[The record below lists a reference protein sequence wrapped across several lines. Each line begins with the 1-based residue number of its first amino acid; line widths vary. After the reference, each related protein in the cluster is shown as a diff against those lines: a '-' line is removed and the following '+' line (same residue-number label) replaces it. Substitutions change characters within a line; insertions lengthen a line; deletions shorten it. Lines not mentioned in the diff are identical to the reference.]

1 MSLVTQF
8 ENNSMRKSY
17 RTSLPLKVI
26 LNGEQFNA
34 IDWSLTGLALKD
46 LPFELEPGEK
56 IKAVLIL
63 PMYEATL
70 SLPVLLLHEY
80 TEKGRSGFSFVDLS
94 SKNKNVLRRFIELA
108 ISGKID
114 RVDDIIAVYE
124 EPQIETPI
132 QTPVLLQEDE
142 AQALKSSFL
151 RTSVRY
157 ILFAFVVFGL
167 LGLLLFYN
175 MRYTY
180 EGSGIVTGND
190 LKIYPH
196 IGGIVE
202 KLYVKEHDIVKEGAP
217 LAQIDS
223 SKIEYRLALLEVAK
237 KREKNL
243 IAHEVKRLQ
252 KSEKQHTA
260 LLKIAKR
267 KVTRTYNAYQN
278 AKAQYASRLITASTL
293 LALENAYIDAK
304 LSLEKIKTMQEK
316 SIEKE
321 PDNTKNGLQIDE
333 INVKSDYL
341 KKQLAL
347 YHVSAPAD
355 GEVYEIYVRE
365 GEEAVKSRPLLLL
378 WTEDEAYIVANVPNS
393 HFSDIAVG
401 TKVDIVD
408 RNENIT
414 FHGEVYKTGNI
425 DESLLQN
432 DTFSVYIR
440 PEKTTYRLKP
450 HQRVELLFKRE
461 F

>member
-1 MSLVTQF
+1 MSLITQF

-17 RTSLPLKVI
+17 RTSLPLKVV
-26 LNGEQFNA
+26 LNGEHFNA

-46 LPFELEPGEK
+46 LPFTLEPGEK
-56 IKAVLIL
+56 IKALLIL

-70 SLPVLLLHEY
+70 SLPVMLLHEY
-80 TEKGRSGFSFVDLS
+80 TEKGRSGFSFIDLS
-94 SKNKNVLRRFIELA
+94 SKNKNVMRRFIELA

-124 EPQIETPI
+124 EPHIETPI
-132 QTPVLLQEDE
+132 QTPVILQEDE
-142 AQALKSSFL
+142 AQALKVSFL
-151 RTSVRY
+151 RTSVKY
-157 ILFAFVVFGL
+157 ILFAFVIFGL

-180 EGSGIVTGND
+180 EGSGIVKGND

-196 IGGIVE
+196 VGGMVE

-217 LAQIDS
+217 LVQIDS

-237 KREKNL
+237 ERERNV
-243 IAHEVKRLQ
+243 IAHETKRLQ

-267 KVTRTYNAYQN
+267 KVARTYNAYKN

-293 LALENAYIDAK
+293 LASENAYIDAK
-304 LSLEKIKTMQEK
+304 LSLEKIKAMQEMN
-316 SIEKE
+316 SEKE
-321 PDNTKNGLQIDE
+321 PENPKSGLQLDE

-347 YHVSAPAD
+347 YHISAPVD

-365 GEEAVKSRPLLLL
+365 GEEAAKSRPLLLL
-378 WTEDEAYIVANVPNS
+378 WTADEAYIVANIPNS
-393 HFSDIAVG
+393 HFSDISVG

-408 RNENIT
+408 RNENST
-414 FHGEVYKTGNI
+414 FHGKVYKTGNI
-425 DESLLQN
+425 NESFPQN
-432 DTFSVYIR
+432 DTFMVYIK
-440 PEKTTYRLKP
+440 PEKTAHRLKP